1 MCGFGRVTHV
11 GGKGVKEIGG
21 GGGNLFEDAI
31 AIKASAF
38 HDQFISRR
46 PNGPHATGKM
56 THQGMLEGCRV
67 IVGDHLL

>member
-21 GGGNLFEDAI
+21 GGGNLFKDAI

-46 PNGPHATGKM
+46 PNGPHSHREDDTPGNVGRV
-56 THQGMLEGCRV
+56 QGDCR
-67 IVGDHLL
+67 